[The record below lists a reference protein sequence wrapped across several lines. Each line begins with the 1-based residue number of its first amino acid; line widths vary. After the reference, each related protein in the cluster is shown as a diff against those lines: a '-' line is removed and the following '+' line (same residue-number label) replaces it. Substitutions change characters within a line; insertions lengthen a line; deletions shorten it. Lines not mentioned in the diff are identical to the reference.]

1 MKTNNLITRF
11 LDGLT
16 SPEEERQ
23 LLEALE
29 AKANLFKDERAAL
42 DLLCLPFPEEETA
55 ALLTEDLSADY
66 DAMSL
71 TRPHHSSFFTLHSS
85 FLTRRFA
92 AVLSIA
98 AVLLIAYLLWP
109 ESHKDTITQPEVQPV
124 VAEASQQPIPQPIIE
139 EKKDNINLEALP
151 PTGGAGRG
159 ARKKD
164 ETVMAEVQAKAQPVR
179 EQRKAVKKQSAPI
192 EEPVLAQAE
201 PMIPAEATSQP
212 QVDVQ
217 PFHEARVS
225 SMDVG
230 NDVVDPQMLLYTAE
244 IELEKN
250 THQRQKAYE
259 KEMMQHE
266 LELLLYIITNKED
279 KLPNGTVN
287 TQKS

>member
-23 LLEALE
+23 LRDVLEAQTSLSE
-29 AKANLFKDERAAL
+29 EERAVH
-42 DLLCLPFPEEETA
+42 DLLRLSFPEEDTA
-55 ALLTEDLSADY
+55 ALLTEDLSADFE
-66 DAMSL
+66 DMTAQTDRSKN
-71 TRPHHSSFFTLHSS
+71 TKRSPFFTVHSSLFI
-85 FLTRRFA
+85 RRFT

-98 AVLLIAYLLWP
+98 AILLIAFLLWP
-109 ESHKDTITQPEVQPV
+109 AKQETSITQPESQPV
-124 VAEASQQPIPQPIIE
+124 IAEVNPQPVPQPIVE
-139 EKKDNINLEALP
+139 EKKDVVLAEAQ
-151 PTGGAGRG
+151 PTP
-159 ARKKD
+159 
-164 ETVMAEVQAKAQPVR
+164 QPVR

-230 NDVVDPQMLLYTAE
+230 NDVVDPKMLLYTAE

-250 THQRQKAYE
+250 THQRQEASE

-279 KLPNGTVN
+279 KLADGTVN